1 MKNLKRKTQRFK
13 LVMEY
18 DGSCFHGWQSQPG
31 LSTVQG
37 ETEEALS
44 LIAGK
49 KISLHASG
57 RTDAGVHA
65 LAQVAHFDMETRMD
79 GPGLKN
85 ALNSLLPDGIL
96 IHHCMLVGPAFHARF
111 SARAKTYRYRILNR
125 PLRPA
130 LARNYV
136 WHVWRP
142 LDRDAMEKAAGF
154 LVGSHDFKS
163 FEGAGSPRTH
173 TLRTVYKAFFIDEDA
188 NPNVFAF
195 EVTANGFLRY
205 MVRNLI
211 GTLVHVGLGKIRPE
225 EIPEILL
232 GKSRALAGVT
242 APPQGLFLK
251 AVHYDLLDDFTLPA
265 SEARQP
271 PGIPM
276 A

>member
-1 MKNLKRKTQRFK
+1 MKNSERKAQRFK

-31 LSTVQG
+31 LETVQG
-37 ETEEALS
+37 ETERALS
-44 LIAGK
+44 LIADE
-49 KISLHASG
+49 KIILHGSG

-65 LAQVAHFDMETRMD
+65 LAQVAHFDMKTRMD
-79 GPGLKN
+79 GPGLKK
-85 ALNSLLPDGIL
+85 ALNCLLPKGIV

-130 LARNYV
+130 LAGNYV
-136 WHVWRP
+136 WHVWRT
-142 LDRDAMEKAAGF
+142 LDREAMEKAVAF
-154 LVGSHDFKS
+154 LVGTHDFKS
-163 FEGAGSPRTH
+163 FEGAGSPRSH
-173 TLRTVYKAFFIDEDA
+173 TVRTVYKAFFLDEET
-188 NPNVFAF
+188 NPGVFAF

-211 GTLVHVGLGKIRPE
+211 GTLVHVGLGKIRAE
-225 EIPEILL
+225 EVPEILE
-232 GKSRALAGVT
+232 GKNRDLAGVT

-251 AVHYDLLDDFTLPA
+251 AVHYDFLDDFKLPA
-265 SEARQP
+265 SEVRQP